1 MSFITFL
8 IQGTQCPALQ
18 EMQLDEQLSH
28 VAVTYDADHRTI
40 EQIKEDT
47 STDPTYFIY
56 HTIEARGTSIITID
70 YSCIDKAE
78 QIWGNFHRHILYTLS
93 ATVTVLAGLVTLS
106 LSRVVTTR
114 YIFLAQLAVACF
126 FVIVFVRAE
135 EIYREKPLF
144 PGDCVGSNSAIRRFR
159 AEIIAKGPESLQ
171 DAMLLLPHAL
181 WDRATEFFTKNEK
194 NLLGFV

>member
-8 IQGTQCPALQ
+8 TQGTKCPLLQ

-70 YSCIDKAE
+70 YGCIARAE
-78 QIWGNFHRHILYTLS
+78 KIWKNFHRHSLYALS
-93 ATVTVLAGLVTLS
+93 ATAAVLAGLVILQVS
-106 LSRVVTTR
+106 GVVTAR
-114 YIFLAQLAVACF
+114 SIALVQFAVACF
-126 FVIVFVRAE
+126 FVVVLARAE
-135 EIYREKPLF
+135 QIYQHKPPF
-144 PGDCVGSNSAIRRFR
+144 PGIYTGYTSDIVQFRRKVI
-159 AEIIAKGPESLQ
+159 AEGQKSLENAKT
-171 DAMLLLPHAL
+171 LLPRAL
-181 WDRATEFFTKNEK
+181 QALATEFFTENEK
-194 NLLGFV
+194 NLLKIV